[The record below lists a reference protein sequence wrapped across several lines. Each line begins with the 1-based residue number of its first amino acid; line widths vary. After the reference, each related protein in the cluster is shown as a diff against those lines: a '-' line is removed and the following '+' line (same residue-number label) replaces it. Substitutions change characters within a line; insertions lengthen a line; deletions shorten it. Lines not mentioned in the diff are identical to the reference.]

1 LEKNLRGADLL
12 IQALSVAGVKTIYA
26 LSGNQIMPLFDACI
40 DANIRLIHT
49 RHEGAA
55 VFMAQA
61 HAQLT
66 GEIGV
71 ALVTAGPGFTN
82 ALGPLMSSIKS
93 ESPVLLLSGDSAT
106 NQDGRGA
113 FQEIDQVAISK
124 GLTKHAERVMDGQD
138 LGNAAARA
146 ISQALSA
153 CQGPVHLA
161 LPADVLLAD
170 VGDTA
175 LPARQHF
182 EPSVPMLELSQVAQV
197 SAAIASA
204 SKPLIVLGPS
214 FSAGTRAD
222 LREQLEQALTVPV
235 LIMESPRGLNDPSL
249 GAFAACAKQADL
261 IVSIGKSMDFTT
273 GFGDLLG
280 PEASLIMICAS
291 PEPIEQA
298 RNAVGKRIT
307 LGLVADPATAARQLA
322 GNTSERSGHWLATM
336 KQNMAARSW
345 TLDNLPGV
353 NNAAAKTSDGLH
365 PAALCAAIQPVLDSF
380 EDPILIIDGGE
391 FGQWAQACLNAP
403 VRLINGPSGA
413 IGGGL
418 CYAVAAK
425 AVRPNAQIVVLMG
438 DGTVGFHLGELET
451 AHRLGLAFTVII
463 GHDASWNAEVQIQ
476 KREFGEDRQIACE
489 LNPTR
494 YDQVAIA
501 LGCEAEHVTDA
512 TSLKKAMTVAATRS
526 VPTCLNVPIQPNAAP
541 AAPALVS
548 AP

>member
-1 LEKNLRGADLL
+1 MRGADLL

-61 HAQLT
+61 HSQLT

-93 ESPVLLLSGDSAT
+93 ESSVLLLSGDSPT
-106 NQDGRGA
+106 TQDGRGA
-113 FQEIDQVAISK
+113 FQELDQVALSD
-124 GLTKHAERVMDGQD
+124 GLTKHAERVVDAQD

-146 ISQALSA
+146 IRQALSA
-153 CQGPVHLA
+153 TQGPAHLA

-170 VGDTA
+170 VGDA
-175 LPARQHF
+175 APPAKHHF
-182 EPSVPMLELSQVAQV
+182 EPIISTLRLSQIAQV
-197 SAAIASA
+197 STAIEGA

-214 FSAGTRAD
+214 FRTGKQAD
-222 LREQLEQALTVPV
+222 LREQLEQALKVPV

-261 IVSIGKSMDFTT
+261 IVSVGKSMDFTT
-273 GFGDLLG
+273 GFGGLLG
-280 PEASLIMICAS
+280 PKASLIMICAA
-291 PEPIEQA
+291 PEAIEQA
-298 RNAVGKRIT
+298 RTVVGNQMT
-307 LGLVADPATAARQLA
+307 LGLVADPAATARQLA
-322 GNTSERSGHWLATM
+322 DSISERSGQWLATM
-336 KQNMAARSW
+336 GQNVAARSW
-345 TLDNLPGV
+345 SLNNLP
-353 NNAAAKTSDGLH
+353 NADHANKGLH

-380 EDPILIIDGGE
+380 NDPILIIDGGE
-391 FGQWAQACLNAP
+391 FGQWAQACLSAP

-438 DGTVGFHLGELET
+438 DGTIGFHLAELET

-476 KREFGEDRQIACE
+476 KREFGEHRQIACD

-512 TSLKKAMTVAATRS
+512 ATLKKAMTAAAARS

-541 AAPALVS
+541 AAPELVTD
-548 AP
+548 P